1 MLAILVF
8 TYINVLYLVRTSL
21 KPESRK
27 GESFQ
32 HLEASHERESSKT
45 QKIPE
50 YGNLLLP
57 RTLVSN
63 MIHVLITVRVLMRR
77 LMNESYSVFGPFP
90 TFLTGS

>member
-8 TYINVLYLVRTSL
+8 TYINVLYLVRTAL

-32 HLEASHERESSKT
+32 HLEASHEQESSKT

-77 LMNESYSVFGPFP
+77 LMNESYSGFGPFP
-90 TFLTGS
+90 TF